1 MTLNLNNQFN
11 KAITPREVLDFHN
24 KDDVDSGQLAHHHT
38 LGKGPL
44 QAAPGN
50 HTHDPIIEEADL
62 TSFFAS
68 PNGFVMAATAY
79 KTISGQV
86 TVIGVATAEVA
97 HGGGTA
103 ISLIPAGF
111 RPIPTIPTSMYFYGA
126 DAGTGAATLMFID
139 AGGGFY
145 HTFARGAGTST
156 YFCISYPAGA

>member
-1 MTLNLNNQFN
+1 MTTNPFN
-11 KAITPREVLDFHN
+11 KVPAQEVQDFHN
-24 KDDVDSGQLAHHHT
+24 NSDVDHSQHSQHHT

-68 PNGFVMAATAY
+68 PNGFIMAATAY
-79 KTISGQV
+79 RTISGQV

-111 RPIPTIPTSMYFYGA
+111 RPIPTIPTNMYFYGA
-126 DAGTGAATLMFID
+126 DAATGGATLMFID

-145 HTFARGAGTST
+145 HTFARAAGDST